1 MKALT
6 LTAYMTSLTGMN
18 ATEPWAKD
26 GRGQPNG
33 KALQELAAASG
44 IYGSRIDLGAGAGG

>member
-1 MKALT
+1 
-6 LTAYMTSLTGMN
+6 MTSLTGMN

-33 KALQELAAASG
+33 KALPDLAAAGG
-44 IYGSRIDLGAGAGG
+44 IYGSRIDLGAGAG